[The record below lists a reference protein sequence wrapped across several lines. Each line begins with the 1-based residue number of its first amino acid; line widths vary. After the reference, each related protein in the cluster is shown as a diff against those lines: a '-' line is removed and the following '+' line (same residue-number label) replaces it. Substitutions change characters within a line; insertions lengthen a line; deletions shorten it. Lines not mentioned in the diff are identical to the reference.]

1 MRDFFYRNETK
12 KVIKHRNCRPCSK
25 AARPSHKTIESCTW
39 LLGELCPPLCHHHEL
54 RALELKCNFCWKF
67 LLRTSSEPSAIVR
80 RSSRSRPPSQ
90 LQIDWRL
97 WCMVFFKGS
106 FSLWIR
112 GMLVFNITTLWTLV
126 GSENFCVLGQIKSE
140 WIYEGIGF
148 PKYQLKK
155 FKDLKFRSYLKLN
168 QKVVL
173 ITLSTQ

>member
-1 MRDFFYRNETK
+1 MMAWETVFYQNETK

-80 RSSRSRPPSQ
+80 SSRSRLPPPSQ

-97 WCMVFFKGS
+97 WCIMFFKGS

-112 GMLVFNITTLWTLV
+112 GRLVSNITTLWTLV
-126 GSENFCVLGQIKSE
+126 GSEIFCVCT
-140 WIYEGIGF
+140 
-148 PKYQLKK
+148 
-155 FKDLKFRSYLKLN
+155 N
-168 QKVVL
+168 VL
-173 ITLSTQ
+173 DVFWLELPIPI

>member
-1 MRDFFYRNETK
+1 MRNFFYQNETK

-80 RSSRSRPPSQ
+80 SSRSRPPSQ

-106 FSLWIR
+106 LSLWIR
-112 GMLVFNITTLWTLV
+112 RRLVSNIVTLWTLFR
-126 GSENFCVLGQIKSE
+126 SENFHATIYHSKQKYAFEDNSCKRPIFNQSE
-140 WIYEGIGF
+140 IMLLHF
-148 PKYQLKK
+148 PFLA
-155 FKDLKFRSYLKLN
+155 R
-168 QKVVL
+168 V
-173 ITLSTQ
+173 